1 MVIAAAGGL
10 AVAGGASA
18 DPTGP
23 NLNGLWQ
30 WYAGSLKINLQFEIG
45 SGTSTQVRGFVDSA
59 DGASRNSV
67 INRGSIVGG
76 QGSLAA
82 YDSRASTTAM

>member
-1 MVIAAAGGL
+1 MRRLIALLVVVIAAAGGL

-30 WYAGSLKINLQFEIG
+30 WYAGSLKINLQL
-45 SGTSTQVRGFVDSA
+45 R
-59 DGASRNSV
+59 
-67 INRGSIVGG
+67 
-76 QGSLAA
+76 
-82 YDSRASTTAM
+82 